1 MLPLMVLVN
10 LRLIKHAKKRLLLEE
25 IRIKKKK
32 KIKDIGKRVSAV
44 KEELLRSISVLDINH
59 VLIFNG

>member
-1 MLPLMVLVN
+1 MLPVIVLGN
-10 LRLIKHAKKRLLLEE
+10 LRLIKQAKKRLLIEE
-25 IRIKKKK
+25 IRINKKKLK
-32 KIKDIGKRVSAV
+32 TLVRELSAV